1 MTGTAINSAIW
12 RTILVAICLHL
23 LALPGRADGAVPIL
37 QLDSGGHMALIRNLR
52 FTADGTHLVSASD
65 DKVVRVWDL
74 KTGRTE
80 RTIRG
85 EVGDGEAGKV
95 YAIALSPDGRW
106 LAVGGHTAMAGET
119 DYPVRLYD
127 FASGKL
133 VKLLHGHTDSVLSL
147 DFSSD
152 GRRLV
157 SGGVDDT
164 AIIWDVAT
172 GAGLARLVGHKG
184 DVNTVRFSRDGT
196 RVFTA
201 SDDGE
206 VGMWRASDGRRLK
219 RMPGHDGIVIAL
231 AVSPLDGTVASGG
244 LDGTIRLW
252 DGNSGRFLGVL
263 GKQPAGVM
271 ALDFSSDG
279 RRLVSGIGAG
289 ASAYETSVWDVATGR
304 RITAYGGHDNIVLAA
319 AFSPDGRLVATA
331 GGNNNEIH
339 LWEAGTAKL
348 VERLAGVGEA
358 VWAVGFSPDGGRIAW
373 GHRRV
378 FAAPNDLGPLQFDLR
393 LPDKV
398 RLAGEPRKL
407 DDADAFIRVVT
418 HLGALSLEHRSSG
431 KSDYFDLV
439 DIKRDGQRVA
449 SIRRD
454 ETDGYANNTYG
465 FAPDGQTVF
474 TGGGNG
480 FLSAYGLDGGKLGDF
495 AGHTGDVWAIAVSPD
510 GGLLLS
516 GSDDQTLRLWNAKT
530 GENIVSLFAGS
541 DGEWVMWTPQ
551 GYYAASP
558 GGDHHVGW
566 HVNQGADKAARFVTA
581 AQLKQ
586 HFYRPDIVTD
596 ALRLRSARQAA
607 AKAGDDGFSI
617 ADLTRRRPP
626 DVSVTVG
633 GEGSRTAHLAVKI
646 DESENPATN
655 LDVVVDGRLVR
666 TGPLAGIARKEGAY
680 LIEVPLAAGDNAV
693 RVTVSND
700 IGRSV
705 RDMTVRGVGGT
716 VEERG
721 KGTLYLLAVGV
732 DDYPNFN
739 QNLKFAGADARAF
752 RDLAIATTGRLHS
765 AVKSLLLVK
774 GGDQSPTAAAVLGAL
789 EELQQAGPDDTVMI
803 FMAGHGVNDGADYL
817 FLPSDARYVDGKW
830 VADTVVSW
838 RRLQDVLDHTRGQRI
853 LLVDTCH
860 AGNAFNPR
868 LIKDSA
874 DASIALMAATDGETL
889 AQERPDIGHGVFT
902 EAVLEGMKG
911 KADASG
917 DRRIRVKELSAFV
930 ASAVKMITQGKQQPT
945 SFVPD
950 KANFVVSPL

>member
-1 MTGTAINSAIW
+1 MAMHSALW
-12 RTILVAICLHL
+12 RVILAAICLAVA
-23 LALPGRADGAVPIL
+23 ALPGRAGDSAPIL
-37 QLDSGGHMALIRNLR
+37 QLDSGGHMALIRTLR
-52 FTADGTHLVSASD
+52 FTANGTHLVSASD

-74 KTGRTE
+74 RTGRTE

-85 EVGDGEAGKV
+85 EIGDGEAGKV
-95 YAIALSPDGRW
+95 YAIALSPDQHL

-127 FASGKL
+127 FATGKL

-152 GRRLV
+152 GQRLV
-157 SGGVDDT
+157 SGGIDDT
-164 AIIWDVAT
+164 AIVWDVASGT
-172 GAGLARLVGHKG
+172 AVHHLVGHGG
-184 DVNTVRFSRDGT
+184 DVNTVRFSRDGA
-196 RVFTA
+196 RVYTA

-206 VGMWRASDGRRLK
+206 VGIWRAADGWRLK
-219 RMPGHDGIVIAL
+219 RLRGHDGIVIAL
-231 AVSPLDGTVASGG
+231 AVSPRDGTVASGG

-252 DGNSGRFLGVL
+252 DGSSGRSLRVL
-263 GKQPAGVM
+263 GRQPAGVM

-279 RRLVSGIGAG
+279 LRLVSGIGAG
-289 ASAYETSVWDVATGR
+289 GDAYEAGVWDVASGR
-304 RITAYGGHDNIVLAA
+304 RIAAYGGHDNIVLAA
-319 AFSPDGRLVATA
+319 AFSPDGSLVATA

-339 LWEAGTAKL
+339 LWEAQTAKV

-373 GHRRV
+373 GHRRK
-378 FAAPNDLGPLQFDLR
+378 FAAPNDLGPLQFELR
-393 LPDKV
+393 LADVV
-398 RLAGEPRKL
+398 RVAGEPRKL
-407 DDADAFIRVVT
+407 GAADGFIRAVT
-418 HLGALSLEHRSSG
+418 RFGSLSLKHRSSG
-431 KSDYFDLV
+431 KSSYYDLV
-439 DIKRDGQRVA
+439 DIKRDGRTVA
-449 SIRRD
+449 SIQRD
-454 ETDGYANNTYG
+454 ETDGYAHNTYG
-465 FAPDGQTVF
+465 FSPDGLSVF

-480 FLSAYGLDGGKLGDF
+480 FLSAYGLDGGKLMDF

-516 GSDDQTLRLWNAKT
+516 GSDDQTLRLWNTRT
-530 GENIVSLFAGS
+530 GENIVSLFSGS
-541 DGEWVMWTPQ
+541 DGEWVMWTPE

-558 GGDHHVGW
+558 GGDAHVGW
-566 HVNQGADKAARFVTA
+566 HINQGAGNAARFVTV

-626 DVSVTVG
+626 DVSVTVAG
-633 GEGSRTAHLAVKI
+633 DGSRTARLAVKI
-646 DESENPATN
+646 DESETPATN

-666 TGPLAGIARKEGAY
+666 TGSLAGIERKEGAY
-680 LIEVPLAAGDNAV
+680 RLVVPLAAGDNAI

-700 IGRSV
+700 VGRSV
-705 RDMTVRGVGGT
+705 RDMTVSGADGA
-716 VEERG
+716 VETRS
-721 KGTLYLLAVGV
+721 KATLYLLAVGV

-739 QNLKFAGADARAF
+739 QNLQFAGADARAF

-774 GGDQSPTAAAVLGAL
+774 GGEQAPTAAAVLGAL
-789 EELQQAGPDDTVMI
+789 GDLQQAGPDDTVMI

-817 FLPSDARYVDGKW
+817 FLPSDAKYANGKW

-902 EAVLEGMKG
+902 EAVLEGMRG
-911 KADASG
+911 KADTTG

-930 ASAVKMITQGKQQPT
+930 ARAVKMLTQGKQQPT
-945 SFVPD
+945 SFVPE
-950 KANFVVSPL
+950 KANFVISPL